1 MTQPVRWGILGASG
15 FARAEMAPAIHLAEG
30 GLLAALATR
39 DPARAAP
46 FVACYPG
53 LRIHE
58 SYDALL
64 ADPDIDA
71 VYVPL
76 PNDMHVPWTLRAAA
90 AGKHV
95 LCEKP
100 IALRADDIDRLIAA
114 RDASGKL
121 IAEGFMV
128 VHHPQWAR
136 VRAMLADGAVGDL
149 RRVDGAFT
157 FCNGDRGN
165 IRNIAERGGG
175 ALYDIGVYPTVTTR
189 FATGAEPVAIAARA
203 ACEGGVDV
211 LAEVRADFPGF
222 TLQFHVG
229 TRLAPRQEMVFHGT
243 RGWLRL
249 PAPFNAA
256 VAGEAQI
263 HWRRADGTDLVERFP
278 TARHY
283 VLQIAAFNRSVRTG
297 AAYPCPLAFSRGN
310 QAMLDRIFAAAGL
323 RD

>member
-76 PNDMHVPWTLRAAA
+76 PNDMHAPWTLRAAA

-157 FCNGDRGN
+157 FYNDDRGN

-189 FATGAEPVAIAARA
+189 FATTSNFRVIKRYNNSDAYAIGVGHLADRIGGAGPLRGSFPPDANGLTKADRIALQERLTAR
-203 ACEGGVDV
+203 
-211 LAEVRADFPGF
+211 GF
-222 TLQFHVG
+222 DTQG
-229 TRLAPRQEMVFHGT
+229 
-243 RGWLRL
+243 
-249 PAPFNAA
+249 
-256 VAGEAQI
+256 
-263 HWRRADGTDLVERFP
+263 ADGVIGPNTEAAIRAYQASQGMAVTGTPSQAL
-278 TARHY
+278 
-283 VLQIAAFNRSVRTG
+283 LQS
-297 AAYPCPLAFSRGN
+297 
-310 QAMLDRIFAAAGL
+310 L
-323 RD
+323 R